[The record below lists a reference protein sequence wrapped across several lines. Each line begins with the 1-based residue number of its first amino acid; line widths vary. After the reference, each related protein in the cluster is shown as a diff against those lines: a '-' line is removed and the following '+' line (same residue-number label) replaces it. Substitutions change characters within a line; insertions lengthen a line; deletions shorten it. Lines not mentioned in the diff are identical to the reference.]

1 MASSIGITPVTQPFQ
16 AIKQS
21 YANARAGVT
30 SNLEEAALDPR
41 IRSGAAV
48 FKFER
53 QLGTANSR
61 LPEEIGE
68 EHSAKVKRFQQTSR
82 HVIIE
87 RKMLSNTII
96 QTGLISRGMM
106 RDVFA

>member
-21 YANARAGVT
+21 YANARAGRT
-30 SNLEEAALDPR
+30 SNLEAAAVDPR

-48 FKFER
+48 FKFES
-53 QLGTANSR
+53 QLQTANSR
-61 LPEEIGE
+61 IPDEIGE
-68 EHSAKVKRFQQTSR
+68 EHTAKVKQFQQTSR

-87 RKMLSNTII
+87 RKMLDNSI
-96 QTGLISRGMM
+96 ISRGLIPRGML
-106 RDVFA
+106 RDAFA